1 MAVGIVE
8 VDAVRIPFAS
18 VNFDAGIRER
28 GLNPF
33 VVTRVEFERHVIDFT
48 ASVDV
53 LSAVHFEERDALLAA
68 LEKTLPRT
76 FVIDFHAEKVD
87 VKLSGAGEILDVENH
102 MIDAGNF

>member
-1 MAVGIVE
+1 LE
-8 VDAVRIPFAS
+8 K
-18 VNFDAGIRER
+18 
-28 GLNPF
+28 
-33 VVTRVEFERHVIDFT
+33 
-48 ASVDV
+48 
-53 LSAVHFEERDALLAA
+53 RDALLAA